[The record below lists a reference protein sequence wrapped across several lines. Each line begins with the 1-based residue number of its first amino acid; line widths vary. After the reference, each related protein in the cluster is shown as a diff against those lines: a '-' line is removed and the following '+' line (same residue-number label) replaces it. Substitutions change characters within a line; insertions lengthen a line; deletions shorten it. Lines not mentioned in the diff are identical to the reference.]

1 MKKSGNVS
9 FIILMFS
16 MLFSSIYFTD
26 CKKTENPIKFPKGTF
41 PDTVINIA
49 DINSVYDDYN
59 LALYQLTA
67 NSPII
72 FSSNRKSAGGQFD
85 LEQAVFSYEFDQ
97 TTGVFGFGAKM
108 TTDPFLDK
116 LINKAITPGN
126 DFGPY
131 RLFSTVDGYEYLLLS
146 SVNAAGNLDL
156 YYLKNQPVYGTNL
169 PEVYGPYPIK
179 LLNTDS
185 DDAYICFNSNQDS
198 AYFSTNKDGNFD
210 IFLMNKP
217 AEIDLTS
224 WFNLDYALPVRV
236 DSINSSYEDK
246 CPFIYKKIMVFTSN
260 RPGGLGGYDL
270 YYSIFRNGKWSS
282 PVNFGPGIN
291 TSSDEFRPVIG
302 YDPDFTNNYLMFSSN
317 RPGGKGGFDLYF
329 TGVEFPAK

>member
-16 MLFSSIYFTD
+16 MLYSSIYFTD
-26 CKKTENPIKFPKGTF
+26 CKKTENPIKFAKGTF

-49 DINSVYDDYN
+49 DINSAYDDYN

-85 LEQAVFSYEFDQ
+85 LEQASFSYVFDQ

-146 SVNAAGNLDL
+146 SVNSTGNLDL
-156 YYLKNQPVYGTNL
+156 YYLKNQPVNGTNL

-185 DDAYICFNSNQDS
+185 DDAYICFNSTQDS

-217 AEIDLTS
+217 AEKDLTS
-224 WFNLDYALPVRV
+224 WFNTDYALPARV

-291 TSSDEFRPVIG
+291 TSSDEYRPVIG
-302 YDPDFTNNYLMFSSN
+302 FDPDFTNNYLMFSSN